1 MPIFLVV
8 LYYRSRWLIAYSN
21 TVSYTS
27 LSKLN
32 ESVKVW
38 GILVSWGSGFVYG
51 CVTESDEDTMLAGER
66 EELIQRQEAS
76 EGQGSIVQ
84 VCVHDKKNI
93 KMN

>member
-1 MPIFLVV
+1 
-8 LYYRSRWLIAYSN
+8 
-21 TVSYTS
+21 
-27 LSKLN
+27 
-32 ESVKVW
+32 
-38 GILVSWGSGFVYG
+38 
-51 CVTESDEDTMLAGER
+51 MLAGER